1 MNDGMLAPGA
11 GGAEIPRVYA
21 HTREGEGEESWEPIL
36 DHLADAAGRAGAF
49 ADAFDARAWGE
60 LAGWW
65 HDLGKYLPE
74 FQARLRGSP
83 IAVEHAGVGAAL
95 AAEHKAWALA
105 FVIAGHHA
113 GLANRETAAEGA
125 GGPSPLS
132 TRLAANRTVLG
143 QVRTLAPAAL
153 LQRAI
158 PPLPSAFRI
167 APGASRTE
175 KERLQR
181 RAELWTRF
189 LFSAL
194 VDADYL
200 ATEAFLEPERRAPAK
215 EFDSIETLRDRLD
228 AHTARFVASTP
239 VNVLRA
245 GVLADCRTA
254 AELSPGIFSLTVP
267 TGGGKTLSG
276 MAFAL
281 HHAVLHGLRRVVVA
295 IPYTSIIE
303 QNARVYGE
311 VLERRNV
318 IEHHSG
324 IDEEAAFEKDPG
336 QETRRRLA
344 SENWDA
350 PVVVTTN
357 VQLFESLFANGPAR
371 CRKLHNLARSVII
384 LDEAQSLP
392 PDYLDCLLDVLR
404 DLVELYGC
412 TIVLSTATQPALAR
426 RESLPTGLDDV
437 REIVRERDTLFR
449 GLERVNIHWPASPE
463 PTPYEEIADALKRH
477 DQVLAIVHLRRDA
490 RTLAR
495 LLPPENLFHLS
506 ALMCAAHRAEILQEV
521 RKRLGRGLPCRLIAT
536 QLVEAGVDIDF
547 PVVYRALAGL
557 DSLAQA
563 AGRCNREGKLERGDF
578 VVFNAETSPPRGIL
592 SRGMETTRGLLARY
606 GSELGFT
613 RSEQLEEYFRALYAK
628 CERDLHG
635 VQAERQ
641 LFNFA
646 NVAHRVRLIEDG
658 FRHPV
663 VVLWGEGEE
672 RLARYRKHPCRATLR
687 ALQPFTVQIAEPE
700 LKRLLGDGAL
710 EIVAETVYALTPT
723 YHTLYDPT
731 FGFGAAAEATPDP
744 EALMG

>member
-1 MNDGMLAPGA
+1 MSDGMQARGA

-36 DHLADAAGRAGAF
+36 DHLADTAERAGEFANAF
-49 ADAFDARAWGE
+49 GARAWGE

-74 FQARLRGSP
+74 FQARLRGASA
-83 IAVEHAGVGAAL
+83 AVEHAGVGAAL
-95 AAEHKAWALA
+95 AAEHRAWALA
-105 FVIAGHHA
+105 FAIAGHHA
-113 GLANRETAAEGA
+113 GLANREVAAEGA

-132 TRLAANRTVLG
+132 SRLVDNRGALDR
-143 QVRTLAPAAL
+143 VRTSAPADL
-153 LQRAI
+153 LQRAV
-158 PPLPSAFRI
+158 PPLPPAFQI
-167 APGASRTE
+167 APSAKRTE
-175 KERLQR
+175 RERLQR

-200 ATEAFLEPERRAPAK
+200 ATEAFLEPERRAPAR
-215 EFDSIETLRDRLD
+215 EFDSIPTLRDRLD
-228 AHTARFVASTP
+228 AHTGGFVADTP
-239 VNVLRA
+239 VNTLRA
-245 GVLADCRTA
+245 GVLADCHAA

-281 HHAVLHGLRRVVVA
+281 HHAARYELRRVVVA

-303 QNARVYGE
+303 QNARVYAK
-311 VLERRNV
+311 VLGGRNV

-324 IDEEAAFEKDPG
+324 IDEDAAFQNDPD
-336 QETRRRLA
+336 QEMRRRLA

-357 VQLFESLFANGPAR
+357 VQLLESLFANGPAR

-384 LDEAQSLP
+384 LDEAQTLP
-392 PDYLDCLLDVLR
+392 PQYLDCLLDALR

-412 TIVLSTATQPALAR
+412 TVVLSTATQPALVR
-426 RESLPTGLDDV
+426 RESLPTGLDHV
-437 REIVRERDTLFR
+437 QEIVRERDALFH
-449 GLERVNIHWPASPE
+449 GLERVRIHWPTSPE
-463 PTPYEEIADALKRH
+463 PTPYEEIAGALKRH

-490 RTLAR
+490 RTLAK
-495 LLPPENLFHLS
+495 LLPPDNLFHLS
-506 ALMCAAHRAEILQEV
+506 ALMCAAHRAEILQDV
-521 RKRLGRGLPCRLIAT
+521 RRRLKDDLPCRLIAT

-547 PVVYRALAGL
+547 PVVYRAMAGL

-578 VVFNAETSPPRGIL
+578 VVFHAETNPPPGIL
-592 SRGMETTRGLLARY
+592 SKGMETARGLLQRY
-606 GSELGFT
+606 GMDLGFT
-613 RSEQLEEYFRALYAK
+613 RTQQLEEYFRALYAK
-628 CERDLHG
+628 CERDQRG
-635 VQAERQ
+635 VQSERRQ
-641 LFNFA
+641 FNFA

-663 VVLWGEGEE
+663 VVLWGEAEE
-672 RLARYRKHPCRATLR
+672 RLARYRKHPCRTTLR
-687 ALQPFTVQIAEPE
+687 ALQPYTVQIAEPD
-700 LKRLLGDGAL
+700 LKKLLGDGAL
-710 EIVAETVYALTPT
+710 EIVAETVHALTPA

-731 FGFGAAAEATPDP
+731 FGFGVAAEAMPDP